1 VDEDD
6 TLPPEFQ
13 VSIDEGPHQVLVRI
27 IGDLDMATVGRLV
40 VATRDV
46 LESGRHVVFDLGG
59 VSFVD
64 SSGLRYFLD
73 LYQHAGSAGFSFAL
87 RQARRSVHKTF
98 EVSGLDRVLPWEPG
112 DNDG

>member
-1 VDEDD
+1 MDEDE

-13 VSIDEGPHQVLVRI
+13 VRIDDGPHRVLVRI
-27 IGDLDMATVGRLV
+27 IGDLDMATVGRLAT
-40 VATRDV
+40 ATRDV
-46 LESGRHVVFDLGG
+46 LDAGRHVVFDLGG

-73 LYQHAGSAGFSFAL
+73 LYQRAGSTGFSFAL

-98 EVSGLDRVLPWEPG
+98 EVSGLDRVLPWEAG
-112 DNDG
+112 EDDD

>member
-1 VDEDD
+1 MDEPE

-13 VSIDEGPHQVLVRI
+13 VSIDEDAQRALVRI
-27 IGDLDMATVGRLV
+27 IGDLDMATVGRLAA
-40 VATRDV
+40 ATRD
-46 LESGRHVVFDLGG
+46 LLGAGRHVVFDLGG

-73 LYQHAGSAGFSFAL
+73 LYQRAGSAGFSFAL

-98 EVSGLDRVLPWEPG
+98 EVAGLDRVLPWE
-112 DNDG
+112 DADER